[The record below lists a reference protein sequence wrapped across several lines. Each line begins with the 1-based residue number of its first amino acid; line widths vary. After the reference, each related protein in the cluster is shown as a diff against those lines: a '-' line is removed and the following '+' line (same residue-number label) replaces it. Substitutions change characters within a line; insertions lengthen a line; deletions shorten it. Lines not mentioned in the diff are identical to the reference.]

1 MADRKKIKLPKPAKP
16 AKKPQS
22 EQGVTEQSS
31 ADRPRNTIKLR
42 DGFTLP
48 KSWR

>member
-1 MADRKKIKLPKPAKP
+1 MADRKKIKLPKPAKKSEP
-16 AKKPQS
+16 

-31 ADRPRNTIKLR
+31 ADRPRGTIKLR

>member
-1 MADRKKIKLPKPAKP
+1 MAYRKKIKLPKPAK
-16 AKKPQS
+16 KPQP

-31 ADRPRNTIKLR
+31 ADRPRDTIKLR
-42 DGFTLP
+42 NGFTLP

>member
-16 AKKPQS
+16 VKKPQP
-22 EQGVTEQSS
+22 EQGTAEQSS
-31 ADRPRNTIKLR
+31 ADRPRDTIKLR